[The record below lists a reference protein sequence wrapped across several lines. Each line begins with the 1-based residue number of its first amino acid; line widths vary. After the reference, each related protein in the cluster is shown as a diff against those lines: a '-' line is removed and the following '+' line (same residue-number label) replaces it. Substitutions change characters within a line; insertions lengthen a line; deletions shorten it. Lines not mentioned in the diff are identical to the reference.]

1 MDAVPAYVSIIFI
14 LTTFAAIGFLLM
26 AAKRVGLETLASRIL
41 LFVIPLWLFFQAI
54 VALGGY
60 YQDRESVP
68 PRLVLLGIIPAL
80 LLIGVYLIFFRT
92 SFIERL
98 PLKALTLVHVVRIPV
113 ELVLFCLA
121 GAHAVPKMMTF
132 TGYNFDIISGIAA
145 PIVYWFAFR
154 NGETRRGLLLAFNI
168 VGLILLINVVAIA
181 ALSLPSS
188 MQQLNYGDANKA
200 VLFFPY
206 VWLPTIIVPIV
217 LFSHLASIYK
227 LMAAKEQ

>member
-26 AAKRVGLETLASRIL
+26 AAKRAGLETLASRVL
-41 LFVIPLWLFFQAI
+41 VFVIPLWLFFQAI
-54 VALGGY
+54 VAMGGY

-68 PRLVLLGIIPAL
+68 PRLILLGIIPAI

-92 SFIERL
+92 SFIEKL
-98 PLKALTLVHVVRIPV
+98 PLKALTLVHIVRIPV
-113 ELVLFCLA
+113 ELVLYWLA
-121 GAHAVPKMMTF
+121 AAHAVPRMMTF

-154 NGETRRGLLLAFNI
+154 GGEMRRGLILVFNI
-168 VGLILLINVVAIA
+168 FGLLLLINIISIA
-181 ALSLPSS
+181 ALSLPSPL
-188 MQQLNYGDANKA
+188 QQLNYGEANKA
-200 VLFFPY
+200 VLYFPY
-206 VWLPTIIVPIV
+206 VWLPTIVVPIV

-227 LMAAKEQ
+227 LLAEKEQ